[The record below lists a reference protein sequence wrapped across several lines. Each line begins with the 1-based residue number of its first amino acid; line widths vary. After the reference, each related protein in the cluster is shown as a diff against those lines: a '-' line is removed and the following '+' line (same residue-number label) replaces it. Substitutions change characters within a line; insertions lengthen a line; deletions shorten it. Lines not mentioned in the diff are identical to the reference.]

1 MISPRWPKGCGIW
14 WVASGSNV
22 IRLSAILR
30 FAARMLLLL
39 SLLVGGVE
47 LGAENPRNKQ
57 VLILHSYHL
66 GYVWTSN
73 IHDGILEALKVA
85 GVGADIRT
93 EYLDW
98 KHFPTEENLAR
109 QFESLK
115 AKYRGHPF
123 HLIITTDNIATE
135 FALKHREELFS
146 GIPIVFCGYNGFSP
160 ALITNVP
167 SVTGVA
173 EHVDG
178 AGTLEVALQLL
189 PQARRVLVVCDGT
202 ETGRAVRSTLEAARA
217 RFQGRLEFE
226 FLGEVHATE
235 DVIQAVAKV
244 PPDTLIL
251 IGPFNQDREGRFLDL
266 WELPVLL
273 RERGVKAPVFHLY
286 EEALGHGSVG
296 GSLMSGHQQGEAAG
310 RLAVRMLQGEGR
322 VPVMERP
329 TVRTVVDFREMQR
342 HGIPESRLHSGW
354 AVLNP
359 PRSFYERNK
368 GLVLGSLALSLLAVF
383 GLSAILV
390 MRMQAEG
397 AIRRS
402 EARLRTLVQ
411 HMPVLICAFDPG
423 GRIIVWNRA
432 CEQCTG
438 YSDGEVADDPVAET
452 SELLGNEARA
462 RLMGL
467 ARGEGVESEIELGL
481 RAKNGEM
488 RTVRWFSE
496 SRRFPIP
503 GWAGWVVG
511 VDVTRQLE
519 AEEQLRR
526 SQRMESLGTLA
537 GGIAHDFGNL
547 LTAIQGS
554 VQLLE
559 EDGDDPGQR
568 QHHADVIGQ
577 AARRG
582 ADLVKQ
588 LMGFARAEP
597 ATLESVDIHE
607 LLGEL
612 RQMLE
617 RTLPRNI
624 DLEIELGASNHS
636 IRGDG
641 GQIMQMLLNLALNA
655 RDAMP
660 TGGRVLFRTENKDG
674 KICIAVQDTG
684 IGMSPEVQRKIFEPF
699 FTTKAPGKG
708 TGMGLAMT
716 YTLVQNHSGQ
726 IRVESES
733 GQGTTFHLSF
743 PLPSQLGS

>member
-1 MISPRWPKGCGIW
+1 VINLRALLGI
-14 WVASGSNV
+14 
-22 IRLSAILR
+22 
-30 FAARMLLLL
+30 AARVLLLFG
-39 SLLVGGVE
+39 LLAGGVK

-73 IHDGILEALKVA
+73 IHDGILEALKAA
-85 GVGADIRT
+85 GVGVDIRT

-98 KHFPTEENLAR
+98 KHFPTEENLTR

-123 HLIITTDNIATE
+123 HLVITSDNIATE
-135 FALKHREELFS
+135 FVLKHREELFP
-146 GIPIVFCGYNGFSP
+146 GVPIAFCGFNGFSP
-160 ALITNVP
+160 SLLRNIP

-202 ETGRAVRSTLEAARA
+202 ETGRAVRSTLESARR
-217 RFQGRLEFE
+217 RFQGQLEFE
-226 FLGEVHATE
+226 FLGEAHATE
-235 DVIQAVAKV
+235 EVIQAVVQV
-244 PPDTLIL
+244 PPNTFIL

-266 WELPVLL
+266 WELSALL

-296 GSLMSGHQQGEAAG
+296 GSLMGGHQQGEAAG
-310 RLAVRMLQGEGR
+310 RLAVRILQGEDAGR
-322 VPVMERP
+322 IPVMERP

-342 HGIPESRLHSGW
+342 NGIPESRLHSGW

-359 PRSFYERNK
+359 PRNFYDRNK
-368 GLVLGSLALSLLAVF
+368 GLVLSSLALSLLTVF
-383 GLSAILV
+383 GLSATLV
-390 MRMQAEG
+390 LRMQAEG

-411 HMPVLICAFDPG
+411 HMPVLICAFDPEG
-423 GRIIVWNRA
+423 KIIVWNRA

-438 YSDGEVADDPVAET
+438 YSDGEVAEDPVAET
-452 SELLGNEARA
+452 SELLGDEARA
-462 RLMGL
+462 RLLGL
-467 ARGEGVESEIELGL
+467 ARGEGLESEVELSL
-481 RAKNGEM
+481 RAKNGET

-496 SRRFPIP
+496 SRRFPILGWT
-503 GWAGWVVG
+503 GWAVG

-559 EDGDDPGQR
+559 EDGDDPQQR
-568 QHHADVIGQ
+568 QHHADVIAR

-588 LMGFARAEP
+588 LMRFARAEP
-597 ATLESVDIHE
+597 ATLEFVDIHE

-624 DLEIELGASNHS
+624 DLEIDMGATNHRV
-636 IRGDG
+636 RGDG

-660 TGGRVLFRTENKDG
+660 SGGRLSFHTQNPEGQV
-674 KICIAVQDTG
+674 CIAVQDTG
-684 IGMSPEVQRKIFEPF
+684 AGMSPDVLRKIFEPF

-716 YTLVQNHSGQ
+716 YTLVQNHGGQ
-726 IRVESES
+726 IRVESEP

-743 PLPSQLGS
+743 PLSS

>member
-1 MISPRWPKGCGIW
+1 MISPRWPKDCGIW
-14 WVASGSNV
+14 WVVSGYSV
-22 IRLSAILR
+22 INMRALLG
-30 FAARMLLLL
+30 FAARVFLLLG
-39 SLLVGGVE
+39 LLAGGVE

-73 IHDGILEALKVA
+73 IHDGILETLKVS
-85 GVGADIRT
+85 GVKADIRT

-98 KHFPTEENLAR
+98 KHFPTAENLAR

-115 AKYRGHPF
+115 AKYRSHPF
-123 HLIITTDNIATE
+123 HLVITSDNIATE
-135 FALKHREELFS
+135 FALKHREELFP
-146 GIPIVFCGYNGFSP
+146 GAPIAFCGYNGFSS
-160 ALITNVP
+160 ALIKSVP
-167 SVTGVA
+167 GVTGVA
-173 EHVDG
+173 EHVDA

-189 PQARRVLVVCDGT
+189 PHARRVLVVCDGT
-202 ETGRAVRSTLEAARA
+202 ETGRAVRNTLEAAKG

-226 FLGEVHATE
+226 FLGESHSTE
-235 DVIQAVAKV
+235 EVIQAVDQV
-244 PPDTLIL
+244 SPNTFIL
-251 IGPFNQDREGRFLDL
+251 IGPFNQDHEGRFLDL
-266 WELPVLL
+266 WELPTLL
-273 RERGVKAPVFHLY
+273 QERGVKAPVFHLY
-286 EEALGHGSVG
+286 EEALGHGSLG
-296 GSLMSGHQQGEAAG
+296 GSLMGGHQQGEAAG
-310 RLAVRMLQGEGR
+310 HLIARILQGEDVGR
-322 VPVMERP
+322 IPVMERP

-342 HGIPESRLHSGW
+342 LGISESRLHSGW

-383 GLSAILV
+383 GLSVILV
-390 MRMQAEG
+390 LRMQAEG
-397 AIRRS
+397 AVRRS

-411 HMPVLICAFDPG
+411 HMPVLICAFDSSG
-423 GRIIVWNRA
+423 NIIVWNRA
-432 CEQCTG
+432 CELCTG
-438 YSDGEVADDPVAET
+438 YSGAEVAEDPLAET

-467 ARGEGVESEIELGL
+467 ARGEGVESEVELGL

-488 RTVRWFSE
+488 RIVRWFSE

-559 EDGDDPGQR
+559 EDGDDTQQR
-568 QHHADVIGQ
+568 QHHADVIAR

-582 ADLVKQ
+582 TDLVKQ

-607 LLGEL
+607 MLGEL

-624 DLEIELGASNHS
+624 DLEIDMGATSHR

-660 TGGRVLFRTENKDG
+660 SGGRLSFITQNRDEQ
-674 KICIAVQDTG
+674 ICITVQDTG
-684 IGMSPEVQRKIFEPF
+684 AGMSPEVQRKIFEPF

-716 YTLVQNHSGQ
+716 YSLVQNHGGQ
-726 IRVESES
+726 IRVESEF
-733 GQGTTFHLSF
+733 GRGTTFYLSF
-743 PLPSQLGS
+743 PLPS

>member
-1 MISPRWPKGCGIW
+1 
-14 WVASGSNV
+14 
-22 IRLSAILR
+22 
-30 FAARMLLLL
+30 
-39 SLLVGGVE
+39 
-47 LGAENPRNKQ
+47 
-57 VLILHSYHL
+57 
-66 GYVWTSN
+66 
-73 IHDGILEALKVA
+73 
-85 GVGADIRT
+85 
-93 EYLDW
+93 
-98 KHFPTEENLAR
+98 
-109 QFESLK
+109 
-115 AKYRGHPF
+115 
-123 HLIITTDNIATE
+123 
-135 FALKHREELFS
+135 
-146 GIPIVFCGYNGFSP
+146 
-160 ALITNVP
+160 
-167 SVTGVA
+167 
-173 EHVDG
+173 
-178 AGTLEVALQLL
+178 
-189 PQARRVLVVCDGT
+189 
-202 ETGRAVRSTLEAARA
+202 
-217 RFQGRLEFE
+217 
-226 FLGEVHATE
+226 
-235 DVIQAVAKV
+235 
-244 PPDTLIL
+244 
-251 IGPFNQDREGRFLDL
+251 
-266 WELPVLL
+266 
-273 RERGVKAPVFHLY
+273 
-286 EEALGHGSVG
+286 
-296 GSLMSGHQQGEAAG
+296 
-310 RLAVRMLQGEGR
+310 
-322 VPVMERP
+322 MERP
-329 TVRTVVDFREMQR
+329 TVRTVVDFWEMQR

-390 MRMQAEG
+390 LRMQAEG

-411 HMPVLICAFDPG
+411 HMPVLICAFDSSG
-423 GRIIVWNRA
+423 KIIVWNRA

-438 YSDGEVADDPVAET
+438 YSSAEVAEDPLAET
-452 SELLGNEARA
+452 SELMGNAARA
-462 RLMGL
+462 RIMGM
-467 ARGEGVESEIELGL
+467 ARGDSGESEAELAL
-481 RAKNGEM
+481 CAKGGET
-488 RTVRWFSE
+488 RIVRWFSE
-496 SRRFPIP
+496 SRQFPIA

-559 EDGDDPGQR
+559 EDGDDSRQR
-568 QHHADVIGQ
+568 QHHADVISQ

-597 ATLESVDIHE
+597 ATLESVDLHE
-607 LLGEL
+607 LLEEL

-624 DLEIELGASNHS
+624 DLEIELGASSYS

-660 TGGRVLFRTENKDG
+660 SGGSLVFRTENKDG
-674 KICIAVQDTG
+674 LICIAVRDTG
-684 IGMSPEVQRKIFEPF
+684 AGMSPEVQRKIFEPF

-716 YTLVQNHSGQ
+716 YTLVQNHGGQ

-733 GQGTTFHLSF
+733 GQGTTFLLSF
-743 PLPSQLGS
+743 PLLS

>member
-14 WVASGSNV
+14 WVVSGYSV
-22 IRLSAILR
+22 INMRALLG
-30 FAARMLLLL
+30 FAARVFLLLGL
-39 SLLVGGVE
+39 MGGGVE

-73 IHDGILEALKVA
+73 IHDGILEALKAA
-85 GVGADIRT
+85 GVKVDIRT

-98 KHFPTEENLAR
+98 KHFPTTENLAR
-109 QFESLK
+109 QCESLK

-123 HLIITTDNIATE
+123 HLVITSDNIATE
-135 FALKHREELFS
+135 FALKHREELFP

-160 ALITNVP
+160 GLMKDLP

-189 PQARRVLVVCDGT
+189 PHARRVLVVCDGT
-202 ETGRAVRSTLEAARA
+202 ETGRAVRNTLEAAKG

-226 FLGEVHATE
+226 FLGESHSTE
-235 DVIQAVAKV
+235 EVIQAVDQV
-244 PPDTLIL
+244 SPSTFIL
-251 IGPFNQDREGRFLDL
+251 IGPFNQDHEGRFLDL
-266 WELPVLL
+266 WELPTLL
-273 RERGVKAPVFHLY
+273 QERGVKAPVFHLY
-286 EEALGHGSVG
+286 EEALGHGSLG
-296 GSLMSGHQQGEAAG
+296 GSLMGGHQQGEAAG
-310 RLAVRMLQGEGR
+310 HLIARVLQGEEVGR
-322 VPVMERP
+322 IPVMERP

-342 HGIPESRLHSGW
+342 LGISESRLHSGW

-368 GLVLGSLALSLLAVF
+368 GLVLSSLTLSLLAVI
-383 GLSAILV
+383 GLSATLV
-390 MRMQAEG
+390 IRMQAEG
-397 AIRRS
+397 AVRRS

-411 HMPVLICAFDPG
+411 HMPVLICAFDSG
-423 GRIIVWNRA
+423 GKIIVWNRA

-438 YSDGEVADDPVAET
+438 YFDGEVAESSVAET
-452 SELLGNEARA
+452 SELLGDEAHA

-467 ARGEGVESEIELGL
+467 ARGEGRESELELGL
-481 RAKNGEM
+481 CAKNGEP

-559 EDGDDPGQR
+559 EDGDDPQQR
-568 QHHADVIGQ
+568 QHHADVIAR

-624 DLEIELGASNHS
+624 DLEIDMGATSHR

-660 TGGRVLFRTENKDG
+660 SGGRLSFITQNRDEQ
-674 KICIAVQDTG
+674 ICITVQDTG
-684 IGMSPEVQRKIFEPF
+684 AGMSPDVLRKIFEPF

-716 YTLVQNHSGQ
+716 YSLVQSHGGQ
-726 IRVESES
+726 IRVESEP

-743 PLPSQLGS
+743 PLSP

>member
-1 MISPRWPKGCGIW
+1 
-14 WVASGSNV
+14 V
-22 IRLSAILR
+22 INMRALLG
-30 FAARMLLLL
+30 FAARVVLLLGF
-39 SLLVGGVE
+39 LVGGME

-73 IHDGILEALKVA
+73 IHDGISETLKAA
-85 GVGADIRT
+85 GVKADIRT

-109 QFESLK
+109 QFESLR
-115 AKYRGHPF
+115 AKYRSHPF
-123 HLIITTDNIATE
+123 HLVVTSDNIATE
-135 FALKHREELFS
+135 FALKHREELFP

-160 ALITNVP
+160 ALIRNVH

-178 AGTLEVALQLL
+178 AGTLEVAVQLL

-202 ETGRAVRSTLEAARA
+202 ETGRAVRSTLEAARG
-217 RFQGRLEFE
+217 RFQERLEFD
-226 FLGEVHATE
+226 FLGEAHATE
-235 DVIQAVAKV
+235 EVIQAVAKV

-296 GSLMSGHQQGEAAG
+296 GSLMGGHQQGEAAG
-310 RLAVRMLQGEGR
+310 RLAVRVLQGVDAGR

-342 HGIPESRLHSGW
+342 LGIPESRLAAGW

-390 MRMQAEG
+390 LRMQAEG

-411 HMPVLICAFDPG
+411 HMPVLICAFDSSG
-423 GRIIVWNRA
+423 KIIVWNRA

-438 YSDGEVADDPVAET
+438 YSGAEVAEDPLAET
-452 SELLGNEARA
+452 SELMETPARA
-462 RLMGL
+462 RIMSL
-467 ARGEGVESEIELGL
+467 ARGDSGESEAELAL
-481 RAKNGEM
+481 RAKGGET
-488 RTVRWFSE
+488 RIVRWFSE
-496 SRRFPIP
+496 SRQFPIP

-526 SQRMESLGTLA
+526 SQRMESLGMLA
-537 GGIAHDFGNL
+537 SGIAHDFGNL

-559 EDGDDPGQR
+559 EDVEDPRQR

-582 ADLVKQ
+582 ADLIKR

-597 ATLESVDIHE
+597 SVLESVDLHE

-624 DLEIELGASNHS
+624 DLEIELGAMSHS

-660 TGGRVLFRTENKDG
+660 AGGRLAFHTQNVEGQIR
-674 KICIAVQDTG
+674 IAVQDTG
-684 IGMSPEVQRKIFEPF
+684 AGMSTEIQRKIFEPF

-716 YTLVQNHSGQ
+716 YTLVQNHGGQ
-726 IRVESES
+726 IHVESEP

-743 PLPSQLGS
+743 PLPT